1 MIFKWQYFD
10 NLLLTAYQLQYGPIV
25 DVYPDDPGKITI
37 TWLNTDLF
45 QSGEL
50 SADLEGEGE
59 GEGEVARYV
68 ILFYGKDFGGT
79 VRANFSI
86 SHTARRSQSKLYSLR
101 LLKKVIEIKFFDK
114 KPTSLT
120 DLFWGKFT

>member
-1 MIFKWQYFD
+1 M
-10 NLLLTAYQLQYGPIV
+10 
-25 DVYPDDPGKITI
+25 
-37 TWLNTDLF
+37 
-45 QSGEL
+45 
-50 SADLEGEGE
+50 
-59 GEGEVARYV
+59 ARYV

-101 LLKKVIEIKFFDK
+101 LLKKVIKIEFFDK

-120 DLFWGKFT
+120 DLF